1 MDRPRA
7 GRPVCPISRPESTV
21 PASAPS
27 AHPRATRAFD
37 SPGPPGKHWG
47 SLLGLTRYQWLVL
60 FAAWLGWGFD
70 VFDGLLF
77 NFVAPICV
85 PNLLGFD
92 PGDPAAKE
100 ATMFWTATLSSLLL
114 LGWAVGGVVFGKL
127 TDRIGRTRTLLLT
140 MLTYAL
146 GTAACAFAPNLW
158 VLALFR
164 FVASLGIGG
173 EWAAGAS
180 LVAETMPK
188 DKRILGGALLY
199 TSAPIGLFLATFVN
213 DVFTRQLDSI
223 AADPSLSWRAV
234 FLTGLIPAAVA
245 MLIRLGVKEPE
256 HWTPSGRTELRELF
270 TPALRRR
277 TLGGLAMAVIA
288 LVTWWSCSVFIPII
302 ASFLAADTSTDAA
315 TLAARKTEFITL
327 GTTMFN
333 VGGLVGTLITVPIAL
348 RWGRRPMFAIYF
360 SGATLAL
367 FATFGLPMAAIDRL
381 LMLGAVGLTVFG
393 IFGAFSF
400 YLPELFPM
408 RLRGTGAGFCYNAG
422 RVITAVFPFA
432 VGVIVRSGANPLSVL
447 TWVAAAPLVGLV
459 LLAFGVG
466 EETRDDALA

>member
-1 MDRPRA
+1 M
-7 GRPVCPISRPESTV
+7 
-21 PASAPS
+21 
-27 AHPRATRAFD
+27 F
-37 SPGPPGKHWG
+37 
-47 SLLGLTRYQWLVL
+47 GLTRYQWLVL

-92 PGDPAAKE
+92 PGDPVAKE

-114 LGWAVGGVVFGKL
+114 LGWAVGGVLFGKL
-127 TDRIGRTRTLLLT
+127 TDRLGRTRTLMLT

-158 VLALFR
+158 VLAAFR

-199 TSAPIGLFLATFVN
+199 TSAPIGMFLATLVN
-213 DVFTRQLDSI
+213 DLFTRQLEGLAS
-223 AADPSLSWRAV
+223 DPSLSWRVV

-245 MLIRLGVKEPE
+245 MLIRRKVKEPE
-256 HWTPSGRTELRELF
+256 QWKPSERVELRELF

-288 LVTWWSCSVFIPII
+288 LVTWWSCSVFIPLI
-302 ASFLAADTSTDAA
+302 ASFLAADTSVDPT
-315 TLAARKTEFITL
+315 TLAARKTEFITI

-333 VGGLVGTLITVPIAL
+333 VGGLIGALATVPFAL
-348 RWGRRPMFAIYF
+348 RLGRRPMFAIYF
-360 SGATLAL
+360 VGSALAIWV
-367 FATFGLPMAAIDRL
+367 TFGVDLQPMMRL
-381 LMLGAVGLTVFG
+381 YMMGAVGLTVFG
-393 IFGAFSF
+393 VFGAFSF

-422 RVITAVFPFA
+422 RVITAAFPFG
-432 VGVIVRSGANPLSVL
+432 VGVLASTGLSPMWILQWIAIVPII
-447 TWVAAAPLVGLV
+447 GLV
-459 LLAFGVG
+459 LLALGVAV
-466 EETRDDALA
+466 ETRGELVD